1 MYTVTAKTEATGP
14 DLPGRD
20 VKWVIGQSREVHE
33 DCISFYL
40 NNPAAW
46 DVQEDATARAFRNPV
61 TGQRNG

>member
-1 MYTVTAKTEATGP
+1 MYTVTAKTDATGP

-20 VKWVIGQSREVHE
+20 VKWTTGQSREVHE

-46 DVQEDATARAFRNPV
+46 DVQADATARVFRDPLLHKD
-61 TGQRNG
+61 